1 MSGVPQTGLRL
12 IFLLSIVINGAKKF
26 KKNEDFFWNEK
37 RLRSGIFPL
46 QRQTKQGGLPK
57 LVKGTHC

>member
-1 MSGVPQTGLRL
+1 MHRGQELKNEFPYLSLR
-12 IFLLSIVINGAKKF
+12 KKRLF
-26 KKNEDFFWNEK
+26 SLKNEDFFWNEK

-46 QRQTKQGGLPK
+46 QRQTKQGGLLK